1 MKDFENSLETMLE
14 QAFLSI
20 SNGVNDSKSYFH
32 NPTICTFEGQYISA
46 RTVVLREFSE
56 KDRILR
62 FHTDQRSPKISQIK
76 ENNNATVHAYD
87 QEEKIQIRLKGS
99 IEIHHQNSVTK
110 NAWENTREMSKECY
124 SVKDS
129 PSKEIENP
137 DEFDIDKN
145 QINREKGYENF
156 AVNLFTF
163 KYLEILYLK
172 RSGHRRAVFEWEN
185 NQIKKNWLI
194 P

>member
-32 NPTICTFEGQYISA
+32 NPTICTFEGQDISA

>member
-32 NPTICTFEGQYISA
+32 NPTICTFEGQDISA

-62 FHTDQRSPKISQIK
+62 FHTDKRSPKISQIK
-76 ENNNATVHAYD
+76 ENSNATVHAYD

-99 IEIHHQNSVTK
+99 IEIHHQNYVTK

>member
-1 MKDFENSLETMLE
+1 MLE

-32 NPTICTFEGQYISA
+32 NPTICTFEGQDISA

-76 ENNNATVHAYD
+76 ENSNATVHAYD